1 MIVTVAWIGLA
12 EGLGVVVVVDTG
24 TGVALMPLLLL
35 WQVLHA
41 EYGMV
46 SCVTVLVVV
55 TTAVGEPDG
64 VAVALTATVAAGTG
78 SASLAVSGV
87 MMLNVWLAPS
97 WTAPRLQLVG
107 AMWHLTHLPLCTLGN
122 EETSIAP

>member
-1 MIVTVAWIGLA
+1 MIVTVTWIGLA
-12 EGLGVVVVVDTG
+12 AGLGVVVVVDTG

-64 VAVALTATVAAGTG
+64 VAVALTATVATGTG
-78 SASLAVSGV
+78 STSLAVLRRDDV
-87 MMLNVWLAPS
+87 ERV
-97 WTAPRLQLVG
+97 VG
-107 AMWHLTHLPLCTLGN
+107 AQLDRTA
-122 EETSIAP
+122 APARGRPCGT